1 MLSLTAAFKKRP
13 VVVASILSAF
23 YFATHLPI
31 HAQPA
36 LATEAKEVTETPTET
51 LTETPTA
58 SDWSVILESELPQL
72 TPDGSLADFRLAMQ
86 RQLEACREY
95 EQGKVTRCGDPTP
108 PPEAKCNRPTLE
120 KLALFAKQASSWSEF
135 YGKSKSEFI
144 WYRSTGKAGSGEG
157 LFTGYNNPS
166 FEGSLVPTSKYKYP
180 VYAQPSDLVKT
191 TDTSGQTIW
200 RRRMPDGSLGPYF
213 SRKEIDV
220 DKVLSGKGLEIAY
233 LDNLA
238 SVLRL
243 HIEGTGNLRVKQKN
257 GGFHEIT
264 LNFAAKN
271 GLVGSSVFTYLKQK
285 GVDKKYLSFDGLRQY
300 FEDFPEEIWPT
311 LTVSKSYVFFRLTD
325 EPPCGTAAVHLTPGH
340 SVALDPKSLP
350 LGAVVLFDTQRP
362 VQQKSLGRSPKEL
375 IQYVRFTRFAVAQD
389 TGGAILGP
397 ARVDVYWGADEYAE
411 FAASNMKT
419 NGKLYL
425 PVLKSSLK

>member
-1 MLSLTAAFKKRP
+1 MPALKRRLP
-13 VVVASILSAF
+13 VVVASVLCIISLTIYCQS
-23 YFATHLPI
+23 L
-31 HAQPA
+31 
-36 LATEAKEVTETPTET
+36 LAAESVGPV
-51 LTETPTA
+51 PA
-58 SDWSVILESELPQL
+58 SDWDLIPEAELPQL
-72 TPDGSLADFRLAMQ
+72 TPDGSLADFRLALQ

-95 EQGKVTRCGDPTP
+95 EQGTVTRCGDPTP

-120 KLALFAKQASSWSEF
+120 NLAQLAKQVSTWSEF
-135 YGKSKSEFI
+135 YSKSKTDFM
-144 WYRSTGKAGSGEG
+144 WYRSTGKEGSGEG

-166 FEGSLVPTSKYKYP
+166 FEGSLVPTSKYKFP
-180 VYAQPSDLVKT
+180 VYAKPDDLVKT
-191 TDTSGQTIW
+191 TDPSGQTIW
-200 RRRMPDGSLGPYF
+200 RRRMPDGTLGSYF

-220 DKVLSGKGLEIAY
+220 DKALSGKGLEIAY
-233 LDNLA
+233 LDDLV

-257 GGFHEIT
+257 GSFRETT

-300 FEDFPEEIWPT
+300 FKDFPDEVWPT

-340 SVALDPKSLP
+340 SIAVDPKSLP

-362 VQQKSLGRSPKEL
+362 VENSKGP

-397 ARVDVYWGADEYAE
+397 ARVDVYWGSDEYAE

-425 PVLKSSLK
+425 PVLKSSAQ

>member
-1 MLSLTAAFKKRP
+1 MPTLRRWLPVFLASVCSVFCLTVHSQSLFTTATTGTIP
-13 VVVASILSAF
+13 
-23 YFATHLPI
+23 
-31 HAQPA
+31 
-36 LATEAKEVTETPTET
+36 
-51 LTETPTA
+51 A
-58 SDWSVILESELPQL
+58 SDWDVISESELPQL
-72 TPDGSLADFRLAMQ
+72 TPDGSLKDFRLAME

-95 EQGKVTRCGDPTP
+95 ENGKVTRCGDPTP

-120 KLALFAKQASSWSEF
+120 KLALFAKQTSSWTEF
-135 YGKSKSEFI
+135 YDKSKSEFM
-144 WYRSTGKAGSGEG
+144 WYRSKGKEGSGEG

-166 FEGSLVPTSKYKYP
+166 FEGTLVPTAKYKFP
-180 VYAQPSDLVKT
+180 VYAMPNDLVKT
-191 TDTSGQTIW
+191 TDVDGQTIW
-200 RRRMPDGSLGPYF
+200 RRRMPDGSLGLYF

-220 DKVLSGKGLEIAY
+220 DKVLEGKGLEIAY
-233 LDNLA
+233 LDDLV

-243 HIEGTGNLRVKQKN
+243 HIEGTGNLRVKQNN
-257 GGFHEIT
+257 GSFRELT

-271 GLVGSSVFTYLKQK
+271 GIVGSSVFTYLKQK

-300 FEDFPEEIWPT
+300 FKDFPDEIWPT

-340 SVALDPKSLP
+340 SIALDPKSLP

-362 VQQKSLGRSPKEL
+362 ILRAPGKGPAAPP
-375 IQYVRFTRFAVAQD
+375 QYVRFTRFAVAQD

-425 PVLKSSLK
+425 PVLKTP